1 MEALLSEEGKDANR
15 AARSHG
21 CGEVERDSWECE
33 EGNEG
38 IEDKGG
44 DKDLPHEVGLRV
56 RPTSDTLRR
65 PV

>member
-1 MEALLSEEGKDANR
+1 MEALLSEEGKDANCT
-15 AARSHG
+15 AGSDG
-21 CGEVERDSWECE
+21 CGEVEWDSWGCYERH
-33 EGNEG
+33 EG